1 MPRWAVVTGASSGIG
16 EAFAERLA
24 RDGWHLVVVARR
36 RDRLEALAHRLHG
49 AHEVDVRPL
58 PADLGRAEDVGRLC
72 TEIDRTAPDMLV
84 NNAGLAHYAPFA
96 ELDPGRAEELV
107 ALNAL
112 APVLLTR
119 AAVPGMLARGRGSVV
134 NVASLLAFSGAA
146 DLPYLPARAVY
157 AATKAFLVTFTEV
170 LAAELRGT
178 GVRVQVICPGVVRS
192 EFHSRQGMDLSG
204 VPRWSPTGSST
215 PAWPTSTT
223 ASWSRSRAPHRP
235 RRMPAWWRPRR
246 PCSQRAGPPSR
257 RRATTAPD
265 RPRQAP
271 RRVAT
276 IA

>member
-1 MPRWAVVTGASSGIG
+1 MGRGDRGLVGDRGGLRRAPGGAV
-16 EAFAERLA
+16 
-24 RDGWHLVVVARR
+24 GWHLVVVARR

-107 ALNAL
+107 ALNAA
-112 APVLLTR
+112 APVLLIR

-192 EFHSRQGMDLSG
+192 EFHSRQGMGRAACRVWQPDRVVDASLADLDHG
-204 VPRWSPTGSST
+204 VVVSIPGASST
-215 PAWPTSTT
+215 EAY
-223 ASWSRSRAPHRP
+223 AGLVAAEAAVLAASRATEP
-235 RRMPAWWRPRR
+235 
-246 PCSQRAGPPSR
+246 
-257 RRATTAPD
+257 
-265 RPRQAP
+265 AP
-271 RRVAT
+271 RHHST
-276 IA
+276 